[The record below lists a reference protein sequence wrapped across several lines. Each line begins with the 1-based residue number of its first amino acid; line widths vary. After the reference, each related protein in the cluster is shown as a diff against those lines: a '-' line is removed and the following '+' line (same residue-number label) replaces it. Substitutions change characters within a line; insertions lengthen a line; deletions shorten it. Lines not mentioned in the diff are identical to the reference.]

1 MAPRYRRVIARS
13 CAAFVMAPIAVLLL
27 IGRVD
32 AVAWLPAELMAARVP
47 LLALATPATFAGA
60 AGIGIVAGEIL
71 LVLLLLARRRVG
83 GTTGAP
89 IGGARL
95 VARHPGELL
104 GAALAAVSA
113 GIGEELFFRMFLP
126 FVVALVT
133 GSAIAGMAVGA
144 IAFGLVHWYQGWIGA
159 IATFAVGAVLAGLYL
174 GSGMLWLAMLV
185 HAAID
190 LNVLV
195 LRPAI
200 GGFGRPELKL
210 NAAHHPG
217 EDRGAAGERG

>member
-13 CAAFVMAPIAVLLL
+13 CAAFVMLPMAVLLL

-60 AGIGIVAGEIL
+60 AGIGIVTGEIL
-71 LVLLLLARRRVG
+71 LVAVLLAKRRRG
-83 GTTGAP
+83 RAMAAP

-95 VARHPGELL
+95 VARHPGELV

-113 GIGEELFFRMFLP
+113 GVGEELFFRLFLP
-126 FVVALVT
+126 LMMALAT
-133 GSAIAGMAVGA
+133 GSAIVGMAVGA
-144 IAFGLVHWYQGWIGA
+144 IAFGLVHWYQGWLGV

-200 GGFGRPELKL
+200 GGFGRP
-210 NAAHHPG
+210 AYISA
-217 EDRGAAGERG
+217 